1 MADLTRATGQSMGVT
16 IEGQKFVLSPI
27 TIGDMAEFEKAAKE
41 QRLDNFMN
49 AAKKAKMD
57 KADILEGMSRIL
69 TIPFTSED
77 FSVEM
82 ATPTGIR
89 FILWRSIAKK
99 NPKFTLEQAGELS
112 NETLDQVMKVIESIS
127 NLGRVADGPPEEAV
141 ESP

>member
-57 KADILEGMSRIL
+57 KADTLEGMSRIL

-89 FILWRSIAKK
+89 FVLWRSIAKK

>member
-1 MADLTRATGQSMGVT
+1 MADLTRATGQSMSVT